1 MSTAN
6 PIETNVVDNAGVST
20 TAQVNSVGKFSS
32 VLDAASYAASIAG
45 PAGYYTAAEYAPSS
59 ADIVG
64 AAVNS
69 TASYGG
75 GTGYSTTPGV
85 YSGATSNYYG
95 SSSTLG
101 LSASGSLGY
110 STTGSSS
117 DDMLAMAQEQ
127 LAASQTSSIA
137 MLMVQDEMGM
147 QNRLYTSASNLMNS
161 RDTML
166 ATIIRNVRVG

>member
-6 PIETNVVDNAGVST
+6 PIETNVVDNAGVQT
-20 TAQVNSVGKFSS
+20 TASVNSVGKFST

-85 YSGATSNYYG
+85 YSGGVSNYYG
-95 SSSTLG
+95 SSTAG

-117 DDMLAMAQEQ
+117 DDMLSMAQEQ